1 MSVFEIK
8 YACDRGEPAR
18 TLSCSFFCLVA
29 DNIDVHSFFLS
40 YITFTRGALQIIS
53 YESVL
58 LMSAAFRVINSS
70 RSSFQLM
77 KMSGRTSHVNFF
89 VFVDSMDALAAA
101 NASSVRRPC
110 AFSAF
115 NFASSTAAAIV
126 LAMSMPVV
134 CVDTAAVLSGDSAD
148 LSGGVRSG
156 YVRDDV

>member
-1 MSVFEIK
+1 MYMSVFEIK
-8 YACDRGEPAR
+8 YACDREPAR
-18 TLSCSFFCLVA
+18 TLSRSFFCLVA
-29 DNIDVHSFFLS
+29 DNIDVHFFLLS
-40 YITFTRGALQIIS
+40 YITFKRGAEQIIS

-58 LMSAAFRVINSS
+58 LMSATFRVTNSS

-115 NFASSTAAAIV
+115 NFASSTAAATV
-126 LAMSMPVV
+126 WAMSMPLPPPVV
-134 CVDTAAVLSGDSAD
+134 CVDTAAGLSGDSAD
-148 LSGGVRSG
+148 LSG